1 MKKSILTIAGSDPLA
16 GGGFQA
22 DLRTFQDFGIFGISS
37 LTCVGMV
44 DDKEEFRLTDIDEQV
59 LKTQLSTVERYAHI
73 DGIKIGL
80 IHNIKSIPIIREFLL
95 KHQQIPIVLDPV
107 LAFKETDQTIDTE
120 YMEQLIQQLFPL
132 ATIITPN
139 LVEAALLGGKSAITS
154 IEEMKEVSR
163 ALFQLGAQKM
173 IIKGGERL
181 PGDEAVDLYYDGE
194 QFVLYENE
202 KLPLTTVN
210 GAGCTFASAITSNL
224 ILGEGILKAIEQSKK
239 YVFQSIANGFEM
251 KDGSGNVW
259 SGGCPQINGKLGG

>member
-1 MKKSILTIAGSDPLA
+1 MKKNILTIAGSDPLA

-37 LTCVGMV
+37 VTCVGMV
-44 DDKEEFRLTDIDEQV
+44 DDKENFKLIDIDEQI
-59 LKTQLSTVERYAHI
+59 LKTQLSTVNHYAPI

-80 IHNIKSIPIIREFLL
+80 IHNIKSLPIVQEFLSMHKNIPII
-95 KHQQIPIVLDPV
+95 LDPV
-107 LAFKETDQTIDTE
+107 LAFKETDQTIDIE

-139 LVEAALLGGKSAITS
+139 LVETALLTGKIEITS
-154 IEEMKEVSR
+154 IEEMKE
-163 ALFQLGAQKM
+163 AACNLFRLGAQKM

-181 PGDEAVDLYYDGE
+181 PGEAAVDLYYDGE
-194 QFVLYENE
+194 QFVLFENE
-202 KLPLTTVN
+202 KLSLTTVN
-210 GAGCTFASAITSNL
+210 GAGCTFASAIASNL
-224 ILGEGILKAIEQSKK
+224 VLGREMLQGIKQSKH

-259 SGGCPQINGKLGG
+259 SGGCPVLNEE